1 MSDDNSFRP
10 ASPTRR
16 TAARAAQAGFSLI
29 WLVPIL
35 ALVVTLGLTWN
46 AYSGRGELISVE
58 FKDATGIT
66 PVRPH

>member
-35 ALVVTLGLTWN
+35 ALVVTLGLT
-46 AYSGRGELISVE
+46 
-58 FKDATGIT
+58 
-66 PVRPH
+66 